1 MRLRFEMRFSGP
13 PNWKLRKEATDMSIY
28 TMFFLDNGRTK
39 GARWLGVVIVIERVK

>member
-28 TMFFLDNGRTK
+28 TMFSSIMAGKKELDG
-39 GARWLGVVIVIERVK
+39 WESSSS